1 MSLFKRCL
9 RQYVELNLH
18 VSFALLSLV
27 LLTYRYAGIPY
38 NWNYLAFA
46 VLGTLVAYTYI
57 KNVPARASFKSG
69 VLLVLQRSPWWVH
82 ALAIISVLLVTAF
95 NVAQQLSLVLFMSL
109 SLGYILP
116 APIKLAP
123 FRDYGAIKIV
133 IVSLVWSGISV
144 VLPLLFLNHV
154 SEEIVLLFLAQTL
167 WVIVLTIP
175 FEIRDAGKDV
185 LRHPTWP
192 QKLGLLRAKILG
204 TVLLIICALIHL
216 YLLRMGLDIEPEVAM
231 ESELPITFWDIPFV
245 ITLSL
250 TCFGLI
256 MARSKQSF
264 WYSAFWIEAIPIAWL
279 VMTYFF
285 GINL

>member
-57 KNVPARASFKSG
+57 KNVPAQASFKSG